1 MFSKLVL
8 LMFWSK
14 DFVSFFLVLLDSS
27 AFFIYN
33 ILTFDQKKKKRAVEE
48 ERALSREK
56 LERDALLPPE
66 AVSSFDHGCLLHPSL
81 SQVINARSF
90 QFFPFC
96 PFLKWPKTK
105 GNKQP

>member
-1 MFSKLVL
+1 LIK
-8 LMFWSK
+8 
-14 DFVSFFLVLLDSS
+14 
-27 AFFIYN
+27 
-33 ILTFDQKKKKRAVEE
+33 KKKKRAVEE

>member
-1 MFSKLVL
+1 LYCKLVL
-8 LMFWSK
+8 L
-14 DFVSFFLVLLDSS
+14 FL
-27 AFFIYN
+27 IYT